1 METRFKFLTVC
12 AIVLFIAIVLALI
25 ATITSCSNE
34 NRFKTNEEGITVL
47 SKADSSAILQLV
59 DEAINPTVHS
69 VKEAYYLRCAT
80 INAHENDSIFCN
92 MPESTLK
99 YVTTVLLNKEER
111 VTKSSIVNEYLQN
124 NKVYDNLSSPTPPV
138 VPTDT
143 INVTKE
149 K

>member
-12 AIVLFIAIVLALI
+12 AIALFIAIVLVLI

-47 SKADSSAILQLV
+47 SKADSNAILQLV